1 MHPVTVITFAF
12 VIPSAFA
19 GPWANICSTQLANR
33 VRGCDSKGCG
43 GYTNERGS
51 QMHQGVDVIC
61 KDGSVVYSPFT
72 GNIDRKVKPYGNRN
86 AIDNGIQLSGSGHC
100 IKMFHIKPFKSRGP
114 IKKGQRLGI
123 MLPMQKVY
131 PGITSH
137 VHIQNCDLT
146 DPTHYL

>member
-1 MHPVTVITFAF
+1 MLGAYSLLPLFE
-12 VIPSAFA
+12 AFA

-86 AIDNGIQLSGSGHC
+86 AIDNGIQLSGSGNQD
-100 IKMFHIKPFKSRGP
+100 KVLLNFHPWKCF
-114 IKKGQRLGI
+114 
-123 MLPMQKVY
+123 
-131 PGITSH
+131 
-137 VHIQNCDLT
+137 
-146 DPTHYL
+146 